1 MKECLSSKIDE
12 LAIKSEGEQVKPKLP
27 IFHVLFSPFLF
38 PFSSFTLFKMQ
49 AASRRCGL
57 PRSRVDALTSNSS
70 IKRNLLQVCPAA
82 CFITNCG
89 QMTIKIAIAG
99 GVCTLEV
106 LLWTLRCCYPCEGE
120 ETGWPISLSSL
131 IKTINSC

>member
-49 AASRRCGL
+49 AASRSCGP
-57 PRSRVDALTSNSS
+57 PRSRVDVLTSNSS
-70 IKRNLLQVCPAA
+70 IKRNLLQVCPVA
-82 CFITNCG
+82 CFIINCG
-89 QMTIKIAIAG
+89 QMTIKITIAG

-106 LLWTLRCCYPCEGE
+106 LPCTLR
-120 ETGWPISLSSL
+120 
-131 IKTINSC
+131 